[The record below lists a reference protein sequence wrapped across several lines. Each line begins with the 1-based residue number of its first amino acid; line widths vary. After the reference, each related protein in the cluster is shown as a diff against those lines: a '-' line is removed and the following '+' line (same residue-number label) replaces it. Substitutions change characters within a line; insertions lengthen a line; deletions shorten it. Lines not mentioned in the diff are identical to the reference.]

1 MYPALL
7 TKPRI
12 TKELSITM
20 ITTAHPPPHPF
31 SASRVYNEKALFH
44 PCVDLVV
51 GAQDAGTTRVA
62 WQSSYPCTYPLPEIG
77 GSRVSVLRQ
86 QPAIKP
92 QQPHHGKG
100 SGALLRHHLITLS
113 INFTFETSPR
123 NAHKSSA
130 DSTKMTKQEVVQ
142 MFQRNIE
149 ELTAQNPHAEDPRLL
164 QANQGSACA
173 LRYAM
178 FSRYQYYRAQ
188 IACTAEQI
196 DDWNEHRS
204 RGTCMFDVMPERSTK
219 HLRQ

>member
-1 MYPALL
+1 
-7 TKPRI
+7 
-12 TKELSITM
+12 
-20 ITTAHPPPHPF
+20 
-31 SASRVYNEKALFH
+31 
-44 PCVDLVV
+44 
-51 GAQDAGTTRVA
+51 
-62 WQSSYPCTYPLPEIG
+62 
-77 GSRVSVLRQ
+77 
-86 QPAIKP
+86 
-92 QQPHHGKG
+92 
-100 SGALLRHHLITLS
+100 
-113 INFTFETSPR
+113 
-123 NAHKSSA
+123 
-130 DSTKMTKQEVVQ
+130 MTKQEVVQ

-178 FSRYQYYRAQ
+178 FSRCAKELGEENARCKYQYYRAQ